1 MVVGFFPSVVIG
13 SEWACD
19 TFAAS
24 ETGGKVCCQ
33 ATGLGFHLPRKESTP
48 SSPGRCPVRWWHLEF
63 YANLNLQREWA
74 RGLRPMMRTSI
85 WRGGTWS
92 PGNIFYPVTVSSSG
106 PWISSRSISSL
117 PFIMEFPP
125 QLSGCC
131 WEREIG
137 FSNIVLHSWVAAH
150 SVTTLPFSCRM
161 GFLWLVQPNT
171 ALPLAKFLFLSPM
184 HSNSY
189 IFFSNGMV
197 VSPLWKVGL
206 LQKLFHL
213 GVSTQITTLLIFP
226 GHD

>member
-106 PWISSRSISSL
+106 PWISSRSL
-117 PFIMEFPP
+117 
-125 QLSGCC
+125 GCGRC
-131 WEREIG
+131 G
-137 FSNIVLHSWVAAH
+137 FSYWLSQCDLGFPAKRVLTS
-150 SVTTLPFSCRM
+150 TTWLP
-161 GFLWLVQPNT
+161 
-171 ALPLAKFLFLSPM
+171 
-184 HSNSY
+184 
-189 IFFSNGMV
+189 
-197 VSPLWKVGL
+197 
-206 LQKLFHL
+206 
-213 GVSTQITTLLIFP
+213 
-226 GHD
+226 